1 MWSDHRF
8 ESPLVGVALYA
19 EPAGAA
25 AACTLGE
32 RPFLELTL
40 VRGDGTSAAFRDAIR
55 AATGAELPLAP
66 NTVAASAD
74 YQVFWLGPDEWL
86 LQSARPR
93 VPDMERTLRAA
104 LAGQFAAVTDV
115 SSGYTVLWLAGSKA
129 RAVLQKGCP
138 LDLHPR
144 VFRSGQCAQSHFF
157 KADILLHPVADG
169 AWELVVR
176 RSFADYAAR
185 ILTDAMAE
193 YLA

>member
-8 ESPLVGVALYA
+8 ESPLVGVALSA

-86 LQSARPR
+86 LQSARPH

-115 SSGYTVLWLAGSKA
+115 SSGYTVLRLAGSKA

-144 VFRSGQCAQSHFF
+144 VFRSGQCAQSHYF
-157 KADILLHPVADG
+157 KADILLYPVADD